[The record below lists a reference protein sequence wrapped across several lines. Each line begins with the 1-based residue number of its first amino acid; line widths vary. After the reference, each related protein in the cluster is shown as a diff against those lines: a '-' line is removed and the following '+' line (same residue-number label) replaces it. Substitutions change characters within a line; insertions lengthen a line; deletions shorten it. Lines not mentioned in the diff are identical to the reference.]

1 MPDFQNRVKPKW
13 SFLQRHGLLFVCAS
27 PVVANA
33 IGSLFNVLYN
43 WTQIF
48 PLLSDAQRVRFDEC
62 VLWFNVL
69 IYPIAVLCFVLPLL
83 WLRPVY
89 RDLLA
94 GQSVGP
100 DLHQKAQRV
109 VVNLPWWF
117 LLVASLGW
125 LSCIPVFITSLY
137 VLPEPLP
144 GVVIA
149 HLVTSFLIAAMI
161 AVTHSFFAVELA
173 IQHALFPVVFSAED
187 HATATMPASVPG
199 IIPLNITLRGV
210 LWTVSS
216 VVSPVISLVL
226 ILLLPDDKHLAPR
239 FAVAIGVVAIAFG
252 FATSWML
259 GKLIVRPVQHLRRAA
274 SEVAAGNLNT
284 HIHLLCADEFGHLI
298 NSFNSMVEGLRQREH
313 LQQTFGRHVGHEA
326 ARQII
331 RQGDQLTGREQ
342 VITVMFVDVRN
353 FTQYSSN
360 HSPSEVVSALNV
372 FFREAVECVESHGGM
387 VNKFLGD
394 GFMAIFGVGA
404 NTENHAQDA
413 VDSAIALCECVQ
425 QSTSLFQDAGW
436 DDLQIGI
443 GVNTGP
449 AVVGSIGSPKR
460 QEYTAIGDTVNVA
473 ARVEAAT
480 KLAGHHLLITES
492 TKSVVAHPSAWI
504 PLPPQLVK
512 GKHEPLQ
519 LFAVKSGP

>member
-1 MPDFQNRVKPKW
+1 MPDFQDRAKPQW
-13 SFLQRHGLLFVCAS
+13 SFLQRHGLLFVCTS
-27 PVVANA
+27 PLVANA

-43 WTQIF
+43 RNQIF
-48 PLLSDAQRVRFDEC
+48 PILSDAQRIRFDDC

-69 IYPIAVLCFVLPLL
+69 IYPIAVLCFVLPLV
-83 WLRPVY
+83 WVRPVY

-94 GQSVGP
+94 RNPVST
-100 DLHQKAQRV
+100 DLLRRAQRV

-137 VLPEPLP
+137 VLPEPLL

-173 IQHALFPVVFSAED
+173 IQHALFPVVFSSED
-187 HATATMPASVPG
+187 PTIETMPASVPG

-226 ILLLPDDKHLAPR
+226 ILLLPDDENLAPW
-239 FAVAIGVVAIAFG
+239 FAVAVGVVAIAFG

-259 GKLIVRPVQHLRRAA
+259 GKLVVRPVQQLRRAA
-274 SEVAAGNLNT
+274 SEVEAGNLDI
-284 HIHLLCADEFGHLI
+284 HIDLLCADEFGHLI

-313 LQQTFGRHVGHEA
+313 LQQTFGRHVGQEA

-404 NTENHAQDA
+404 NTQRHAQDA
-413 VDSAIALCECVQ
+413 VDSAMALRACVQ
-425 QSTSLFQDAGW
+425 QSTSLFHDAGW

-443 GVNTGP
+443 GINTGP

-480 KLAGHHLLITES
+480 KLAGHNLLITES
-492 TKSVVAHPSAWI
+492 TKSALVDASAWI

-512 GKHEPLQ
+512 GKDQPLR
-519 LFAVKSGP
+519 LFAPKNGS